1 MLSLFLVFV
10 LKIRPNDPLIPFLP
24 LLFFNRDS
32 ALLVVLVA
40 LGNESTELSLS
51 DSDMKSH

>member
-24 LLFFNRDS
+24 VLFFDRDS

-51 DSDMKSH
+51 HSEMKSH